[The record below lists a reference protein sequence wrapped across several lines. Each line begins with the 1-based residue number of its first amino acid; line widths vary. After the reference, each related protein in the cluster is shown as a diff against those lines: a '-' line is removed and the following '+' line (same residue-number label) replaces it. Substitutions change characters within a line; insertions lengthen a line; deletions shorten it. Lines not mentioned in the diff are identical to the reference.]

1 MVQTLQAFKA
11 ACDAAGIVPEFPP
24 EVEAVRARLYSSSGG
39 ESAPEGVGAGGGG
52 EGVRL
57 RTPAHPYLHVLA
69 AGHPGRTSATLAILL
84 LPTVPMRALPPDS
97 QREMCARPLPPQPHY
112 RPRGMPA
119 AMGAGGRWQGLRVG
133 GPDTCAAGGGRA
145 ARLGGGEL
153 GRGGGARQLWAVGAS
168 EPGSCAGCDSA
179 RLGSVRR
186 A

>member
-1 MVQTLQAFKA
+1 VEALKREQALMVQTLQAFKA

-39 ESAPEGVGAGGGG
+39 ESAPEGVGAGGG
-52 EGVRL
+52 
-57 RTPAHPYLHVLA
+57 
-69 AGHPGRTSATLAILL
+69 
-84 LPTVPMRALPPDS
+84 
-97 QREMCARPLPPQPHY
+97 
-112 RPRGMPA
+112 
-119 AMGAGGRWQGLRVG
+119 
-133 GPDTCAAGGGRA
+133 
-145 ARLGGGEL
+145 EL